1 MGVNQ
6 ELNALQKEVTR
17 QRILETGFRIFA
29 ERSIDKVT
37 MNDVAD
43 EAKIGVATVYRYFS
57 NKTQLVEAISAWV
70 WEQYVSQTIKKEV
83 VSGETAAERF
93 EYYLNS
99 FLDLYRNHKD
109 LLRFNQFY
117 NVYIGQEPARKGAVN
132 PYEPVMNVITGQ
144 FETMRALSLSDK
156 TLRTDLPVGNILFPS
171 MHLMLAAVTRY
182 AVGLVY
188 EGNQDPEKE
197 LILLKNMLL
206 KEYTNRQHV
215 L

>member
-57 NKTQLVEAISAWV
+57 NKTQLVEAISAWA
-70 WEQYVSQTIKKEV
+70 WEQYVSETIKKEV

-93 EYYLNS
+93 EYYLDS

-132 PYEPVMNVITGQ
+132 PYESVMNVITGQ
-144 FETMRALSLSDK
+144 FKTMRALSLSDK

-188 EGNQDPEKE
+188 EGGQDPEKE
-197 LILLKNMLL
+197 LILLKDMLL
-206 KEYTNRQHV
+206 NEYTVRQPV

>member
-29 ERSIDKVT
+29 EKSIDKVT

-57 NKTQLVEAISAWV
+57 NKTLLVEAISAWA

-83 VSGETAAERF
+83 VSGETAAKRF
-93 EYYLNS
+93 EYYLDS

-109 LLRFNQFY
+109 LLRLNQFY
-117 NVYIGQEPARKGAVN
+117 NVYIGQEPVRTDAVN
-132 PYEPVMNVITGQ
+132 PYESVMNVITAQ
-144 FETMRALSLSDK
+144 FETMRALSLKDK
-156 TLRTDLPVGNILFPS
+156 TLRTDLPITNILFSS

-206 KEYTNRQHV
+206 KEYTVQQPV